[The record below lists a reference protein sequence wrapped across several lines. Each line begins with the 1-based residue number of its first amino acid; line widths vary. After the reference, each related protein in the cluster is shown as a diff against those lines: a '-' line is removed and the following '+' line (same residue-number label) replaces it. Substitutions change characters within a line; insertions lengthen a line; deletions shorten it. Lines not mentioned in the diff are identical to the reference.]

1 MALKGTTIESVHI
14 DVTAFKH
21 EDTTIDFHINLSNI
35 YGDPVRAN
43 SSHTFTA
50 KVANKSGYLADFPC
64 AIDGTDLLIDSDEFF
79 KLAPDNYLMEIWETW
94 TNEDGKKDT
103 AIYPSPSQVLQFTI
117 NPNIEDKTGKIIETI
132 DFKTTI
138 ENTVKDFL
146 KNHPGAGTGQDI
158 DLSDY
163 YKKSDIDRRFATK
176 DSVPTV
182 SLDADQRKL
191 TVNDK
196 TIDIPDSVDLSSYAK
211 KDAVP
216 SVVYDADKHLLTIN
230 GQEVALSADVD
241 LSNYYTKSEVDSRLS
256 NNKVDLTGY
265 LKATDAETE
274 FAKKIDLPDMSKV
287 AKKVDVPTISID
299 KEKRTIT
306 LNGESISIP
315 DTVDLSGYAK
325 TDELPEVELDV
336 ENRTITV
343 NGKALV
349 VPKEVDL
356 SGYYTKNEVDDKLAK
371 AASGGK
377 VDLTGY
383 LTKTEAGQTYAT
395 KSELPDMTNV
405 ATKDEIPNTSD
416 LVKEEELSSY
426 ALKKDVP
433 AEPDLSE
440 YAKKSDVPSVEGLA
454 KESDIPKIVLDTDK
468 RTLTINNTE
477 IAIPDSVDLSHF
489 YTKDE
494 VDAKITSAVTGGKVD
509 LSGYLTKVNADNDYL
524 AKDAVALDLDARTIK
539 IAGKTIEIP
548 NSVDLSGYLKS
559 ADAQAT
565 YATKS
570 ELPDMSAYAKADELS
585 DYAKKTD
592 IPAEPDLSG
601 YALKKNVPD
610 ISLDTEKRTLIVNGT
625 AISVP
630 DSVDLSGYAKK
641 SELPNIILDIN
652 KRSLSINGKSI
663 DIPSTVDLS
672 GFYTKSEVDGKISTA
687 VAGNKVD
694 LTGYLTKTEASKTYA
709 TKAELPDMS
718 NVATKDELP
727 STEGL
732 AKESELQ
739 DYAKKTDIPAAP
751 DLTPYLKSV
760 DADKKYAAKSDI
772 PSLDDYAKK
781 TDLPKEPDLSGYET
795 KQEASDTFA
804 TKAEVPS
811 IEGLAKEADVPKVVL
826 DVTKRTLTINGQ
838 TVDIPGNVDLSHF
851 YTKDEVDKKL
861 TDIASGGKVDLT
873 GYLTKVAADDSYLA
887 KDSIVLD
894 TDKRILKL
902 GGQTINIPSSVDL
915 SGYLTKTD
923 AEEIYAKKATLDSY
937 LTQTTASATY
947 ATKAE
952 IPVVPDMSQYAK
964 KSEIPKAPDLSQ
976 YAKNSDVAMVD
987 NKAAAAMDKA
997 VAALAAADK
1006 ASSGAKID
1014 YDKLYDGFAD
1024 KLMNMKF

>member
-35 YGDPVRAN
+35 YGDPVRAD
-43 SSHTFTA
+43 STHTFTA

-64 AIDGTDLLIDSDEFF
+64 AIDGTNLLIDSDEFF
-79 KLAPDNYLMEIWETW
+79 ELAPDDYLMEIWETW
-94 TNEDGKKDT
+94 TNEDGKKNT

-117 NPNIEDKTGKIIETI
+117 NPNIKDKTGKIIETI

-191 TVNDK
+191 TINDK
-196 TIDIPDSVDLSSYAK
+196 TIDIPASVDLSGYAK
-211 KDAVP
+211 KDTVP

-241 LSNYYTKSEVDSRLS
+241 LSN
-256 NNKVDLTGY
+256 
-265 LKATDAETE
+265 
-274 FAKKIDLPDMSKV
+274 
-287 AKKVDVPTISID
+287 
-299 KEKRTIT
+299 
-306 LNGESISIP
+306 
-315 DTVDLSGYAK
+315 
-325 TDELPEVELDV
+325 
-336 ENRTITV
+336 
-343 NGKALV
+343 
-349 VPKEVDL
+349 
-356 SGYYTKNEVDDKLAK
+356 YYTKNEVDDKLAK

-395 KSELPDMTNV
+395 K
-405 ATKDEIPNTSD
+405 AEIP
-416 LVKEEELSSY
+416 
-426 ALKKDVP
+426 
-433 AEPDLSE
+433 
-440 YAKKSDVPSVEGLA
+440 
-454 KESDIPKIVLDTDK
+454 
-468 RTLTINNTE
+468 
-477 IAIPDSVDLSHF
+477 SVD
-489 YTKDE
+489 
-494 VDAKITSAVTGGKVD
+494 
-509 LSGYLTKVNADNDYL
+509 
-524 AKDAVALDLDARTIK
+524 
-539 IAGKTIEIP
+539 
-548 NSVDLSGYLKS
+548 
-559 ADAQAT
+559 
-565 YATKS
+565 
-570 ELPDMSAYAKADELS
+570 
-585 DYAKKTD
+585 
-592 IPAEPDLSG
+592 
-601 YALKKNVPD
+601 
-610 ISLDTEKRTLIVNGT
+610 
-625 AISVP
+625 
-630 DSVDLSGYAKK
+630 
-641 SELPNIILDIN
+641 
-652 KRSLSINGKSI
+652 
-663 DIPSTVDLS
+663 
-672 GFYTKSEVDGKISTA
+672 
-687 VAGNKVD
+687 
-694 LTGYLTKTEASKTYA
+694 
-709 TKAELPDMS
+709 
-718 NVATKDELP
+718 
-727 STEGL
+727 GL

-811 IEGLAKEADVPKVVL
+811 VEGLAKESDIPKVVL
-826 DVTKRTLTINGQ
+826 DVAKRTLTINGQ
-838 TVDIPGNVDLSHF
+838 TVDIPGNVDLSRF

-873 GYLTKVAADDSYLA
+873 GYLTKVAADDSYLT

-923 AEEIYAKKATLDSY
+923 AEEIYAKKEDLPSLNGYAKLTDIPSVTGLVKEAELADYAKKTDLAPYLKTADADKKYAEKAALDSY

-952 IPVVPDMSQYAK
+952 IPAVPDMSQYAK
-964 KSEIPKAPDLSQ
+964 KSDIPKAPDLSE
-976 YAKNSDVAMVD
+976 YAKSSDVAMVD
-987 NKAAAAMDKA
+987 SKAAAAMDKA

-1024 KLMNMKF
+1024 KIMTMKF